1 MRIRTSRLATA
12 AAVITSAA
20 ILVAGFDL
28 ATYAATGDSLLLG
41 KINKSG
47 TTTTVNNLGRG
58 PVLNLIGGK
67 PYPPLKVNSNKKV
80 ANFNADLVDGLDST
94 VLEPGITRVLMAAKG
109 STPPSTPEFHRISL
123 PAGIYQVSISGIAR
137 NPTQS
142 DSGTITCLLAD
153 QETVFANPSNPNY
166 AGLVADQ
173 AELANVYG
181 GFALFTGS
189 GLLTLPA
196 GHHVVYAC
204 SSNATTG
211 QVVVES
217 PMIATLRKVRK
228 VTTVTGPVWTP
239 PLPRTAAR
247 LGR

>member
-41 KINKSG
+41 KLNKSG

-80 ANFNADLVDGLDST
+80 ANFNADLVDGFDSA
-94 VLEPGITRVLMAAKG
+94 VLEPGITRIVLAAKG
-109 STPPSTPEFHRISL
+109 STPPGSSVFRRVPMA
-123 PAGIYQVSISGIAR
+123 AGTYWVTVTGIAR
-137 NPTQS
+137 NVTEN
-142 DSGTITCLLAD
+142 SGTITCLVGDQEKVFSVPGGDYAGIVAD
-153 QETVFANPSNPNY
+153 QEDLA
-166 AGLVADQ
+166 VA
-173 AELANVYG
+173 YG
-181 GFALFTGS
+181 GFALFSGS

-196 GHHVVYAC
+196 GHHVIYAC
-204 SSNATTG
+204 SSNAPAG

-217 PMIATLRKVRK
+217 PMVATFHKVRK
-228 VTTVTGPVWTP
+228 VTTVSGPVWTP
-239 PLPRTAAR
+239 PARTVAR
-247 LGR
+247 LAH